1 MDKSSPDIKVLEAH
15 VEDIWKKNVFW
26 LRTALIS
33 LVAAA
38 IAFIGFMPKE
48 LYTEHKSLRQSSLF
62 LLFFVL
68 FAVIHI
74 ILWYRWDIYRA
85 KSVSKQIQEKK
96 QAGTLKE
103 WFTVTAW
110 KWISIVAHL
119 FLYAAVICLL
129 VGIILAIIFFRK
141 EYF

>member
-68 FAVIHI
+68 FAVMHI

-85 KSVSKQIQEKK
+85 ESISKQIKKIK
-96 QAGTLKE
+96 QAGIPKE
-103 WFTVTAW
+103 WFTLTAG
-110 KWISIVAHL
+110 KWISIAART
-119 FLYAAVICLL
+119 FLLATVICLL
-129 VGIILAIIFFRK
+129 IGIILAIVFFIK